1 MTVKACENIIA
12 DPNGLSGSY
21 ECEYLVVGTGPGGS
35 VAGAKLAAAGKDVL
49 FMEEG
54 GYHPTESYTT
64 DISRMI
70 STLYRDRG
78 ILPFVGKPAI
88 AFAEGRCVGGGSVI
102 NGGLIWRTPPW
113 VLEEWESRHGL
124 NGYDT
129 ESLKKHFISIEERLN
144 VNKHKIE
151 VDANLDSYRLMQGA
165 EELKWKFV
173 LAPRA
178 VKDCINENYCPTGCI
193 SGAKQSMLQTYLK
206 SAASDGARVL
216 SNLRA
221 DKIIHKNGV
230 AREVRALVSG
240 GAQGRRP
247 VTVKFDKLI
256 MACGPLQTPHLLRR
270 SSLSKTAGTS
280 LEFHMNLKI
289 AARFA
294 APVNAEKGTIF
305 TVQVQEFEKEGVLFM
320 ASNYRPHYM
329 AMTLSHFG
337 AGAVNALLGDYEK
350 FALYVAMI
358 RPRSKAKIITSLDR
372 RSPLVRY
379 KLDPSDVP
387 YIKTTLARAAR
398 LLFASGAVELYLPV
412 AGTMPVKSMKEFKE
426 ALSRADAGNFEIIS
440 VHAMSSA
447 PMGSDPAKSVVDTD
461 GKLRGFENV
470 LITDASILP
479 TNIGE
484 SPQGTVMAFSS
495 EIISRHLG

>member
-1 MTVKACENIIA
+1 MTIKTDENIIA
-12 DPNGLSGSY
+12 DPNNLSESY
-21 ECEYLVVGTGPGGS
+21 ECEYLVIGTGPGGS

-49 FMEEG
+49 FIEDG
-54 GYHPTESYTT
+54 GYYPTESYTT
-64 DISRMI
+64 DISTMI

-102 NGGLIWRTPPW
+102 NGALIWRTPPW
-113 VLEEWESRHGL
+113 VLEEWVTKHGL
-124 NGYDT
+124 DGYDT
-129 ESLKKHFISIEERLN
+129 RSLKKHFVSIEERLN

-151 VDANLDSYRLMQGA
+151 EGANLDSYRLMQGA
-165 EELKWKFV
+165 GELKWKYAF
-173 LAPRA
+173 APRA
-178 VKDCINENYCPTGCI
+178 VKECINENYCPTGCI
-193 SGAKQSMLQTYLK
+193 SGAKQSMLQTYLR

-216 SNLRA
+216 ANLRA
-221 DKIIHKNGV
+221 DKVIHKNGV
-230 AREVRALVSG
+230 ASEVRGVVSG
-240 GAQGRRP
+240 VGEGPRAVRI
-247 VTVKFDKLI
+247 KFDKLVV
-256 MACGPLQTPHLLRR
+256 ACGPLQTPHLLRR
-270 SSLSKTAGTS
+270 SSLSKSAGRS

-289 AARFA
+289 AARFDK
-294 APVNAEKGTIF
+294 PVNAEKGTIF
-305 TVQVQEFEKEGVLFM
+305 TVQIQEFEREGVLFM

-337 AGAVNALLGDYEK
+337 AKAVNAMLDNYDD

-358 RPRSKAKIITSLDR
+358 RPRSRATIITSLDS

-379 KLDPSDVP
+379 KLDPADVP
-387 YIKTTLARAAR
+387 YIKLTLARAAR

-412 AGTMPVKSMKEFKE
+412 AGTRPVKSMKEFDE
-426 ALSRADAGNFEIIS
+426 AISRAATGSFEIIS

-447 PMGSDPAKSVVDTD
+447 PMGSDPAKSVVDTE

-484 SPQGTVMAFSS
+484 SPQGTIMAFSS